1 MLNSGINKVILLGRV
16 DGEPK
21 IKQVGDEE
29 MFCFTLVT
37 TEQFKK
43 NGHDST
49 HHEFHQVRASIKL
62 NDIKNIIEGKILYLQ
77 GRLRTQQ
84 ELDENSVKRY
94 STYVNAYAIEHIDVK
109 LLLVK

>member
-16 DGEPK
+16 DGEPE
-21 IKQVGDEE
+21 IKQVGNEK
-29 MFCFTLVT
+29 MLCFTLVT

-43 NGHDST
+43 GGHDSM
-49 HHEFHQVRASIKL
+49 HYEYHQVRANIKL
-62 NDIKNIIEGKILYLQ
+62 NEIDDIVEGKILYLQ

-94 STYVNAYAIEHIDVK
+94 STYVNAYAIEHVDLK
-109 LLLVK
+109 LLVVK